1 MTIFNIARD
10 VLIEAFARKFM
21 IAIFAL
27 ITLSLLTLTA
37 ALDLDVVQ
45 GSLAAGRLFGMNIGN
60 PLLAPDLALRKF
72 FAMAA
77 YPVFYLGLVF
87 GVVAS
92 SSIAVDMLA
101 PGRVELL
108 LSLPIRRSELVL
120 GIFLGVVL
128 INAMSL
134 SFGVGGL
141 ALVLFF
147 KLGVISPAPAAGALM
162 ALLGFLPVYAVM
174 LLSSTLIRASN
185 VGTGSG
191 TLFIF
196 VASVTSRRDAFLAM
210 FEPGLRKDIIATL
223 IAPLPRLHLLAD
235 AGHQAASQGNW
246 VSSSALQPGLLSVIF
261 AAACL
266 LVAIFIVSGKNY

>member
-1 MTIFNIARD
+1 MTIFFIAYD
-10 VLIEAFARKFM
+10 VVIEAFARKFM

-27 ITLSLLTLTA
+27 IGLSLLTLTA

-45 GSLAAGRLFGMNIGN
+45 GSLAAGRLFGINIGN
-60 PLLAPDLALRKF
+60 SLLAPDLAMQKF

-77 YPVFYLGLVF
+77 YPVFYLGVVF
-87 GVVAS
+87 GVIAS
-92 SSIAVDMLA
+92 SSIAIDMLA
-101 PGRVELL
+101 PGRVEML

-134 SFGVGGL
+134 GFGLGGL

-147 KLGVISPAPAAGALM
+147 KLGVISPAPIAGALM

-174 LLSSTLIRASN
+174 LLTSTLVRAGN

-191 TLFIF
+191 TLFILLT
-196 VASVTSRRDAFLAM
+196 SITSRRDAFLAM

-223 IAPLPRLHLLAD
+223 IAPLPRLHLLAA
-235 AGHQAASQGNW
+235 AGHQAASQNRW
-246 VSSSALQPGLLSVIF
+246 IVSNALQPGLLSLMFTASV
-261 AAACL
+261 L

>member
-1 MTIFNIARD
+1 MTIFFIAYD
-10 VLIEAFARKFM
+10 VVIEAFARKFM

-27 ITLSLLTLTA
+27 IGLSLLTLTA

-45 GSLAAGRLFGMNIGN
+45 GSLAAGRLFGINIGN
-60 PLLAPDLALRKF
+60 SLLAPDLAMQKF

-77 YPVFYLGLVF
+77 YPVFYLGVVF
-87 GVVAS
+87 GVIAS
-92 SSIAVDMLA
+92 SSIAIDMLA
-101 PGRVELL
+101 PGRVEML

-134 SFGVGGL
+134 GFGVGGL

-147 KLGVISPAPAAGALM
+147 KLGVISPAPIAGALM

-174 LLSSTLIRASN
+174 LLTSTLVRAGN

-191 TLFIF
+191 TLFILLT
-196 VASVTSRRDAFLAM
+196 SITSRRDAFLAM

-235 AGHQAASQGNW
+235 AGHQAASQNSW
-246 VSSSALQPGLLSVIF
+246 IVSNALQPGLLSLIF
-261 AAACL
+261 TASCL